1 MFIGLTNLARRAK
14 FLVNDNSTTILT
26 GMGVS
31 GTVATAYLAG
41 RASFRA
47 AELIHDQEY
56 FLDEEVI
63 RRLKA
68 SDENGDENG
77 EHITKVDLS
86 NSAKLRLV
94 WHLYLPAFGTGL
106 TTITCIVMANKIAT
120 RQLAALAVA
129 SGISE
134 RALQEYK
141 AKVIEKIGEKQNVAI
156 RDEIAQDRVSQNP
169 VTGREMIIAG
179 AGEVLCFDMLTG
191 RYFQSTIENIKR
203 AENKVNHTLNNHMYA
218 SLTEFF
224 EEIGLSATTFS
235 DSVGWNANEMCEVT
249 FSTTMSSDQRPC
261 VAIDFVHPPFWE
273 YARLHE

>member
-47 AELIHDQEY
+47 AEIIHDEKIFRQG
-56 FLDEEVI
+56 VI
-63 RRLKA
+63 
-68 SDENGDENG
+68 DDTENGDYIPKPELTTV
-77 EHITKVDLS
+77 TKVG
-86 NSAKLRLV
+86 LV
-94 WHLYLPAFGTGL
+94 WRLYLPAFGTGI

-120 RQLAALAVA
+120 KQLAALAVA

-141 AKVIEKIGEKQNVAI
+141 AKVIDKLGNKTDIAI
-156 RDEIAQDRVSQNP
+156 RDEIAQDRVNQNP
-169 VTGREMIIAG
+169 VTSREMIIAG

-218 SLTEFF
+218 SLSEFF